1 MSFTKSDIAK
11 NIAIKTS
18 VSNQTAKQLLDKF
31 IQVVVSV
38 TNKRQVKISGFGTF
52 AIKKTPRRIGRNP
65 KTGEEFEI
73 LESSKL
79 KTHLILPNIEAATY
93 QNVLRHKLKKKDYS
107 IVNNSDELLNK
118 INKLNKDFVKR

>member
-1 MSFTKSDIAK
+1 MVI
-11 NIAIKTS
+11 TS
-18 VSNQTAKQLLDKF
+18 GPSST
-31 IQVVVSV
+31 
-38 TNKRQVKISGFGTF
+38 
-52 AIKKTPRRIGRNP
+52 
-65 KTGEEFEI
+65 I